1 MNVSANRS
9 WTYQAGRVSIE
20 DMTQTTSAQ
29 ATDTPQASVRGRFP
43 LSGLLAL
50 AATGFLTML
59 TETIPAGLLPQI
71 GAGLAV
77 SPARAGQLLSI
88 YAAGSVVAAI
98 PLTAM
103 TRGVS
108 RRRLLLITVVTVAA
122 VNLLT
127 ATSPVFALTMAG
139 RLLAGMA
146 AGIQWA
152 MFAGYAMRLVD
163 EQVKG
168 RALAISMAG
177 IPLALAFGV
186 PLGTLLAGLLGWRT
200 IFAVVAV
207 LSVAAAGWVLVAV
220 PEVPGEP
227 ARDRVPLRGVLRRPG
242 LVAVLLAAFAFELG
256 HMSVFTYV
264 APVLSRAGLGHQ
276 VGAVL
281 LVFGISAMTGLWVT
295 GLLIDRHLRALAIG
309 SLTLFAVVMA
319 ALALV
324 GTVPVIVVIATAVW
338 GFTLGGAPTIFQTAS
353 AGAAGGSVDVAQSML
368 VTVLNAGM
376 AAGSL
381 TGGIALSSLDVRA
394 LPWVGVVIFAAALV
408 VASGARRHAFPPPT
422 RRDTGDVLDATPTR
436 AGG

>member
-1 MNVSANRS
+1 
-9 WTYQAGRVSIE
+9 
-20 DMTQTTSAQ
+20 MTETTTAPP
-29 ATDTPQASVRGRFP
+29 AAAAPASVRRRFP

-71 GAGLAV
+71 GAGLAA
-77 SPARAGQLLSI
+77 SPAHAGQLLSI
-88 YAAGSVVAAI
+88 CAAGSMVAAI
-98 PLTAM
+98 PLTAL
-103 TRGVS
+103 TRGVP
-108 RRRLLLITVVTVAA
+108 RRRLLLITIVTVAA
-122 VNLLT
+122 VNVLT
-127 ATSPVFALTMAG
+127 ATCSVFALTMAG

-152 MFAGYAMRLVD
+152 MIAGYAMRLVE

-186 PLGTLLAGLLGWRT
+186 PLGTLSAGLLGWRT
-200 IFAVVAV
+200 IFASVAV
-207 LSVAAAGWVLVAV
+207 LAVAAAGWVIVAV
-220 PEVPGEP
+220 PEVAGEP
-227 ARDRVPLRGVLRRPG
+227 ARDRVLLRRVVRRPG

-264 APVLSRAGLGHQ
+264 APVLTRAGLGHQ

-281 LVFGISAMTGLWVT
+281 LAFGVSAMAGLWVT
-295 GLLIDRHLRALAIG
+295 GLLIDRHLRALALG
-309 SLTLFAVVMA
+309 SLTLFALVTA

-353 AGAAGGSVDVAQSML
+353 AGAAGGSADVAQSML

-381 TGGIALSSLDVRA
+381 AGGIALSSYGIGA
-394 LPWVGVVIFAAALV
+394 LPWVGVVIFAVALAAV
-408 VASGARRHAFPPPT
+408 GGARGHAFPPPIRCGT
-422 RRDTGDVLDATPTR
+422 SDVLDAAPTR

>member
-1 MNVSANRS
+1 
-9 WTYQAGRVSIE
+9 
-20 DMTQTTSAQ
+20 MTQTTSAQ
-29 ATDTPQASVRGRFP
+29 ATETAQASSVRGRFP

-88 YAAGSVVAAI
+88 YAAGSVLAAI
-98 PLTAM
+98 PLTAL
-103 TRGVS
+103 TRGVP
-108 RRRLLLITVVTVAA
+108 RRRLLLVTIVTVAA
-122 VNLLT
+122 VNVLT
-127 ATSPVFALTMAG
+127 ATSSVFTLTTAG

-152 MFAGYAMRLVD
+152 MIAGYAMRLVE

-177 IPLALAFGV
+177 IPPALAFGV
-186 PLGTLLAGLLGWRT
+186 PLGTLSASLLGWRT
-200 IFAVVAV
+200 IFAAVAV

-220 PEVPGEP
+220 PEVAGEP
-227 ARDRVPLRGVLRRPG
+227 ARDRVSLRRVVRSPG
-242 LVAVLLAAFAFELG
+242 LAAVLLAAFAFELG

-264 APVLSRAGLGHQ
+264 APVLARAGLGHQ

-281 LVFGISAMTGLWVT
+281 LAFGVSAMAGLWVT
-295 GLLIDRHLRALAIG
+295 GLLIDRHLRALALG
-309 SLTLFAVVMA
+309 SLALFALVMA
-319 ALALV
+319 AIALV
-324 GTVPVIVVIATAVW
+324 GTAPVIAVIATAVW

-353 AGAAGGSVDVAQSML
+353 AGAAGGSADVAQSML

-376 AAGSL
+376 AAGGL
-381 TGGIALSSLDVRA
+381 TGGIVLSSLGVRA
-394 LPWVGVVIFAAALV
+394 LPWVGLVIFAAALV
-408 VASGARRHAFPPPT
+408 VVSGARRHAFPPT
-422 RRDTGDVLDATPTR
+422 ARRNISDVLDAPPTR

>member
-1 MNVSANRS
+1 
-9 WTYQAGRVSIE
+9 
-20 DMTQTTSAQ
+20 MTETTTAPP
-29 ATDTPQASVRGRFP
+29 AAVAPASVHRRFP

-71 GAGLAV
+71 GAGLGE

-98 PLTAM
+98 PLTAL
-103 TRGVS
+103 TRGVP
-108 RRRLLLITVVTVAA
+108 RRRLLLVTIVTVAA

-127 ATSPVFALTMAG
+127 ATSSVFAVTMAG

-152 MFAGYAMRLVD
+152 MIAGYAMRLVD

-186 PLGTLLAGLLGWRT
+186 PLGTLSASLLGWRT
-200 IFAVVAV
+200 IFAAVAV
-207 LSVAAAGWVLVAV
+207 LSIAAAGWVIASV
-220 PEVPGEP
+220 PEVAGEP
-227 ARDRVPLRGVLRRPG
+227 ARDRAPLRGVLRRPG
-242 LVAVLLAAFAFELG
+242 LVAVLAGAFAFELG
-256 HMSVFTYV
+256 HMAVFTYV

-281 LVFGISAMTGLWVT
+281 LVFGISAMAGLWVT

-309 SLTLFAVVMA
+309 SLALFTLVMA
-319 ALALV
+319 ALAAT
-324 GTVPVIVVIATAVW
+324 GTAPVIVVLTAVVW
-338 GFTLGGAPTIFQTAS
+338 GFTLGGAPTVFQTAS
-353 AGAAGGSVDVAQSML
+353 AGAAGSSADVAQSML

-381 TGGIALSSLDVRA
+381 TGGIALSSLGVEA
-394 LPWVGVVIFAAALV
+394 LPWVGVVIFAAALAV
-408 VASGARRHAFPPPT
+408 VSGARRHAFPLPD
-422 RRDTGDVLDATPTR
+422 RSDTVDVLDATPTR

>member
-1 MNVSANRS
+1 
-9 WTYQAGRVSIE
+9 
-20 DMTQTTSAQ
+20 MTQTTSARAAS
-29 ATDTPQASVRGRFP
+29 ATHASERGRFP

-88 YAAGSVVAAI
+88 YAAGSMVAAI
-98 PLTAM
+98 PLTAL
-103 TRGVS
+103 TRGMP
-108 RRRLLLITVVTVAA
+108 RRRLLLVTIVTVAV

-127 ATSPVFALTMAG
+127 AVSSVFAVTMAG

-152 MFAGYAMRLVD
+152 MIAGYAMRLLE

-186 PLGTLLAGLLGWRT
+186 PLGTLSASLLGWRM
-200 IFAVVAV
+200 IFAAVAV

-227 ARDRVPLRGVLRRPG
+227 AQDRALLGRVVRSPG
-242 LVAVLLAAFAFELG
+242 LVSVLLAAFAFELG

-264 APVLSRAGLGHQ
+264 APVLARAGLGHQ

-281 LVFGISAMTGLWVT
+281 LAFGVSAMAGLWVT
-295 GLLIDRHLRALAIG
+295 GLLIDRHLRALALG
-309 SLTLFAVVMA
+309 SLTLFTLVMA

-324 GTVPVIVVIATAVW
+324 GTVPVLVMIATAVW
-338 GFTLGGAPTIFQTAS
+338 GFTLGGAPTIFQAAS
-353 AGAAGGSVDVAQSML
+353 AGAAGGSAEVAQSML

-381 TGGIALSSLDVRA
+381 TGGIALSSVSVRA

-408 VASGARRHAFPPPT
+408 VVSGARRHAFPPT
-422 RRDTGDVLDATPTR
+422 ARRDTSEVLDATPTR
-436 AGG
+436 AGS